1 MTIERLFNLTGKV
14 AIVTGGHSGIGQGLA
29 EGLAEAGANLVI
41 AGRRY
46 EVCEEVSQE
55 IASRYGVQSLAVRC
69 DVTHNEDVDKL
80 VEATLARFEKL
91 DIMVNSAGISG
102 SEKPITEIS
111 EGYWDRVL
119 SVNLKGTFL
128 CSRAAARTMIKQREG
143 KIINVASMDAF
154 ITARNMADYSASK
167 GGVLQLTRATALDLV
182 KYNIQVNA
190 ICPGYFLTPMNLK
203 FFTTEAGKKVIDQK
217 IPMRRLGSVEEL
229 KGIAIYLASSASS
242 FTTGAAIIVDGGQT
256 IW

>member
-1 MTIERLFNLTGKV
+1 
-14 AIVTGGHSGIGQGLA
+14 
-29 EGLAEAGANLVI
+29 
-41 AGRRY
+41 
-46 EVCEEVSQE
+46 
-55 IASRYGVQSLAVRC
+55 
-69 DVTHNEDVDKL
+69 
-80 VEATLARFEKL
+80 
-91 DIMVNSAGISG
+91 
-102 SEKPITEIS
+102 
-111 EGYWDRVL
+111 
-119 SVNLKGTFL
+119 GTFL
-128 CSRAAARTMIKQREG
+128 CSRAAARTMVKQREG

-190 ICPGYFLTPMNLK
+190 ICPGYFLTPMNHK

-217 IPMRRLGSVEEL
+217 IPMRRLGNVEEL